1 MHGRGETGMTEPA
14 WSDELPL
21 STLESFVAAMV
32 EAGPEVAE
40 HMVKAANELLLAAQ
54 AITAAAE
61 RRLAEQRRLR
71 EEREEREEFEARE
84 AGERVAA
91 EGRAAAADAAEP
103 AGADAV
109 PPGSERGPILRSVDE
124 VA

>member
-1 MHGRGETGMTEPA
+1 MAEPA

-21 STLESFVAAMV
+21 TTVESFVAAMI

-71 EEREEREEFEARE
+71 DEAEAR
-84 AGERVAA
+84 AAA
-91 EGRAAAADAAEP
+91 EAASVERDAAAADATGTPHQGAAPEP
-103 AGADAV
+103 DRGA
-109 PPGSERGPILRSVDE
+109 RLRSVDE

>member
-1 MHGRGETGMTEPA
+1 MAEPVWGE
-14 WSDELPL
+14 ELPL
-21 STLESFVAAMV
+21 TTVESFIAALV

-71 EEREEREEFEARE
+71 QEADLR
-84 AGERVAA
+84 AGTDTPP
-91 EGRAAAADAAEP
+91 AADAAD
-103 AGADAV
+103 ATAADA
-109 PPGSERGPILRSVDE
+109 GPVLRPVGDPVDE

>member
-1 MHGRGETGMTEPA
+1 MAEPVWGE
-14 WSDELPL
+14 ELPL
-21 STLESFVAAMV
+21 TTVESFIAALV

-54 AITAAAE
+54 AITTAAE

-71 EEREEREEFEARE
+71 EEAEARE
-84 AGERVAA
+84 AAEAA
-91 EGRAAAADAAEP
+91 TTTAEPAAAEP
-103 AGADAV
+103 E
-109 PPGSERGPILRSVDE
+109 PGSGPGLRSVDE

>member
-1 MHGRGETGMTEPA
+1 MAEPV
-14 WSDELPL
+14 WDEALPL
-21 STLESFVAAMV
+21 TTIESFVAALV

-54 AITAAAE
+54 AITTAAE

-71 EEREEREEFEARE
+71 DE
-84 AGERVAA
+84 
-91 EGRAAAADAAEP
+91 AAAAAAAP
-103 AGADAV
+103 ASSTGAAA
-109 PPGSERGPILRSVDE
+109 PPAADGPHLHPVDE

>member
-1 MHGRGETGMTEPA
+1 MGDAA
-14 WSDELPL
+14 WGDELPL
-21 STLESFVAAMV
+21 TTVESFVAALI

-71 EEREEREEFEARE
+71 EEAEA
-84 AGERVAA
+84 
-91 EGRAAAADAAEP
+91 RAAAEAAAAPPAEP
-103 AGADAV
+103 APPADATATE
-109 PPGSERGPILRSVDE
+109 PGSGHGPILRSVDE

>member
-1 MHGRGETGMTEPA
+1 MAEPA
-14 WSDELPL
+14 WGDELPL
-21 STLESFVAAMV
+21 TTVESFVAALV

-71 EEREEREEFEARE
+71 DEAE
-84 AGERVAA
+84 D
-91 EGRAAAADAAEP
+91 RAAAEAATATPTATAAEP
-103 AGADAV
+103 AEDADDDAARE
-109 PPGSERGPILRSVDE
+109 PAPERGPNLRSVDE

>member
-1 MHGRGETGMTEPA
+1 MAEPVWGE
-14 WSDELPL
+14 ELPL
-21 STLESFVAAMV
+21 TTVESFIAALV

-54 AITAAAE
+54 AITTAAE

-71 EEREEREEFEARE
+71 EEAEARAATE
-84 AGERVAA
+84 SATTGE
-91 EGRAAAADAAEP
+91 ADAAEP
-103 AGADAV
+103 E
-109 PPGSERGPILRSVDE
+109 PGSGPDLRSVDE

>member
-1 MHGRGETGMTEPA
+1 MADER

-21 STLESFVAAMV
+21 TTVESFVAAFV

-71 EEREEREEFEARE
+71 DEAE
-84 AGERVAA
+84 A
-91 EGRAAAADAAEP
+91 RAAAEPEGSRADAPTSGDAAEP
-103 AGADAV
+103 
-109 PPGSERGPILRSVDE
+109 PGDTPYGPVLRRVDE

>member
-1 MHGRGETGMTEPA
+1 MAEPA
-14 WSDELPL
+14 WGDELPL
-21 STLESFVAAMV
+21 TTVESFVAALV

-71 EEREEREEFEARE
+71 DEAE
-84 AGERVAA
+84 A
-91 EGRAAAADAAEP
+91 RAAAEAAAAPNPDASAAAPGEP
-103 AGADAV
+103 DDGTAPTD
-109 PPGSERGPILRSVDE
+109 PERGPRLHSVDE

>member
-1 MHGRGETGMTEPA
+1 MAEPVWGE
-14 WSDELPL
+14 ELPL
-21 STLESFVAAMV
+21 TTVESFIAALV

-54 AITAAAE
+54 AITTAAE

-71 EEREEREEFEARE
+71 EEAEAR
-84 AGERVAA
+84 AA
-91 EGRAAAADAAEP
+91 EAASTADAAEP
-103 AGADAV
+103 ESG
-109 PPGSERGPILRSVDE
+109 PGLRSVDE

>member
-1 MHGRGETGMTEPA
+1 MSESA
-14 WSDELPL
+14 WGSELPL
-21 STLESFVAAMV
+21 TTVESFVAALV

-71 EEREEREEFEARE
+71 EEAEA
-84 AGERVAA
+84 
-91 EGRAAAADAAEP
+91 RAAAE
-103 AGADAV
+103 AV
-109 PPGSERGPILRSVDE
+109 PFADDDVSDPAAGPESELEPEPGRGPILRSVDE

>member
-1 MHGRGETGMTEPA
+1 MAEPA
-14 WSDELPL
+14 WGDELPL
-21 STLESFVAAMV
+21 TTVESFVAALV

-71 EEREEREEFEARE
+71 DEAE
-84 AGERVAA
+84 A
-91 EGRAAAADAAEP
+91 RAAAEAAAAPNPDASAAAPGEPDDGTTHADP
-103 AGADAV
+103 
-109 PPGSERGPILRSVDE
+109 ERGPRLHSVDE

>member
-1 MHGRGETGMTEPA
+1 MAEPVWGE
-14 WSDELPL
+14 ELPL
-21 STLESFVAAMV
+21 TTVESFIAALV

-54 AITAAAE
+54 AITTAAE

-71 EEREEREEFEARE
+71 EEAEARSAE
-84 AGERVAA
+84 ADEDDEAT
-91 EGRAAAADAAEP
+91 AAEP
-103 AGADAV
+103 EHASGAG
-109 PPGSERGPILRSVDE
+109 LRSVDE

>member
-1 MHGRGETGMTEPA
+1 MAEPVWGE
-14 WSDELPL
+14 ELPL
-21 STLESFVAAMV
+21 TTVESLVAALV

-54 AITAAAE
+54 AITSAAE

-71 EEREEREEFEARE
+71 EEADAQESQAPD
-84 AGERVAA
+84 AATPHATGDA
-91 EGRAAAADAAEP
+91 EGPESTSR
-103 AGADAV
+103 
-109 PPGSERGPILRSVDE
+109 LRSVDE

>member
-1 MHGRGETGMTEPA
+1 MAEPV
-14 WSDELPL
+14 WGDELPL
-21 STLESFVAAMV
+21 TTVESFVAALV

-71 EEREEREEFEARE
+71 DEAEAR
-84 AGERVAA
+84 AA
-91 EGRAAAADAAEP
+91 TASTAAPTAATADAADVPGTEEP
-103 AGADAV
+103 
-109 PPGSERGPILRSVDE
+109 GPVLRPVDD

>member
-1 MHGRGETGMTEPA
+1 MAQPVWGE
-14 WSDELPL
+14 ELPL
-21 STLESFVAAMV
+21 NTVESFVAALV

-71 EEREEREEFEARE
+71 EEAEARSAAAE
-84 AGERVAA
+84 AEAEGAATADGADAPAAA
-91 EGRAAAADAAEP
+91 EGD
-103 AGADAV
+103 
-109 PPGSERGPILRSVDE
+109 GPHLHPVDE

>member
-1 MHGRGETGMTEPA
+1 MAEPV
-14 WSDELPL
+14 WGDELPL
-21 STLESFVAAMV
+21 TTVESFVAALV

-54 AITAAAE
+54 AITTAAE

-71 EEREEREEFEARE
+71 EEADT
-84 AGERVAA
+84 
-91 EGRAAAADAAEP
+91 AAAADAAADVAGAAAAHAATQAAAEP
-103 AGADAV
+103 A
-109 PPGSERGPILRSVDE
+109 SETERGTGPNLRSVDE

>member
-1 MHGRGETGMTEPA
+1 MAEPVWGE
-14 WSDELPL
+14 ELPL
-21 STLESFVAAMV
+21 TTVESFVAALV

-54 AITAAAE
+54 AITTAAE

-71 EEREEREEFEARE
+71 EEAEART
-84 AGERVAA
+84 AA
-91 EGRAAAADAAEP
+91 ETAAAADATDPES
-103 AGADAV
+103 G
-109 PPGSERGPILRSVDE
+109 PGLRSVDE

>member
-1 MHGRGETGMTEPA
+1 MAEPA
-14 WSDELPL
+14 WGDELPL
-21 STLESFVAAMV
+21 TTVESFVAALV

-71 EEREEREEFEARE
+71 DEAEARAAAE
-84 AGERVAA
+84 AATPNPEPDAAPGEPGERD
-91 EGRAAAADAAEP
+91 AAAADP
-103 AGADAV
+103 
-109 PPGSERGPILRSVDE
+109 ERGPRLHSVDE

>member
-1 MHGRGETGMTEPA
+1 MAEPVWGE
-14 WSDELPL
+14 ELPL
-21 STLESFVAAMV
+21 TTVESFIAALV

-54 AITAAAE
+54 AITTAAE

-71 EEREEREEFEARE
+71 EEAEART
-84 AGERVAA
+84 A
-91 EGRAAAADAAEP
+91 ESSADAAAGPEP
-103 AGADAV
+103 G
-109 PPGSERGPILRSVDE
+109 LRSVDE

>member
-1 MHGRGETGMTEPA
+1 MAQPVWGE
-14 WSDELPL
+14 ELPL
-21 STLESFVAAMV
+21 TTIESLVAALV

-54 AITAAAE
+54 AITNAAE

-71 EEREEREEFEARE
+71 EEADD
-84 AGERVAA
+84 RVAA
-91 EGRAAAADAAEP
+91 TGPADTEASEP
-103 AGADAV
+103 ASG
-109 PPGSERGPILRSVDE
+109 LRSVDE

>member
-1 MHGRGETGMTEPA
+1 MAEPVWGE
-14 WSDELPL
+14 ELPM
-21 STLESFVAAMV
+21 TTVESFVAALV

-54 AITAAAE
+54 AITTAAE

-71 EEREEREEFEARE
+71 DEAEAR
-84 AGERVAA
+84 AA
-91 EGRAAAADAAEP
+91 EAATDDDDD
-103 AGADAV
+103 AGAGAPRATGTD
-109 PPGSERGPILRSVDE
+109 GPHLHPVDE

>member
-1 MHGRGETGMTEPA
+1 MTEA
-14 WSDELPL
+14 WGGELPL
-21 STLESFVAAMV
+21 STVETFVAALI

-71 EEREEREEFEARE
+71 EQAT
-84 AGERVAA
+84 APGGDRV
-91 EGRAAAADAAEP
+91 D
-103 AGADAV
+103 DS
-109 PPGSERGPILRSVDE
+109 PPGEPDRPGAGGPALRSVDE

>member
-1 MHGRGETGMTEPA
+1 MPPGVERAERAERGTTMVETGWGE
-14 WSDELPL
+14 ELPL
-21 STLESFVAAMV
+21 TTVESFVAALV

-54 AITAAAE
+54 AITSAAE

-71 EEREEREEFEARE
+71 EE
-84 AGERVAA
+84 AGGRDAA
-91 EGRAAAADAAEP
+91 PDSAPDSAADARASEP
-103 AGADAV
+103 RTG
-109 PPGSERGPILRSVDE
+109 GPSTGGPSTGLRSVDE